1 VNRKKVSRRGFLGIL
16 SWLGSLGTVGGISWA
31 SVRYM
36 IPNILYEPPK
46 SYKIGRPGDYPVG
59 VNFIAEK
66 RIFVVRRGDSYKVVS
81 AVCSH
86 MGCTPRWVEE
96 KIQWEC
102 PCHGSIFDE
111 KGNVVTGPAPTPLP
125 WYAAV
130 IATDGRLFVD
140 ERRIVPYTASLTLKA

>member
-1 VNRKKVSRRGFLGIL
+1 
-16 SWLGSLGTVGGISWA
+16 
-31 SVRYM
+31 M

>member
-1 VNRKKVSRRGFLGIL
+1 MNRKKVSRRGFLGIL

-81 AVCSH
+81 AVCSQPARRRRRFP
-86 MGCTPRWVEE
+86 GTQQLSRRTGDSSWTSGGSFLTPPR
-96 KIQWEC
+96 
-102 PCHGSIFDE
+102 
-111 KGNVVTGPAPTPLP
+111 
-125 WYAAV
+125 
-130 IATDGRLFVD
+130 
-140 ERRIVPYTASLTLKA
+140 